1 MTQKLKKMK
10 LWALAGTLLVGL
22 SLAGAQA
29 DVIDQTNGP
38 GSTPHG
44 ITSSFWHGQ
53 TFTPTF
59 DFLTAV
65 EIWGNGADHGWS
77 GGITPGT
84 EMTATIYEAN
94 GFSGINLVLG
104 AQLGSDTRTMP
115 MAPPGD
121 GQQWNG
127 RFEFGFIDVSSRV
140 GASLDNG
147 LVVLFNAEPGFTGE
161 ETVWLTEFNAYTGG
175 TGVQSNNGGSTWT
188 WDHLGP
194 TRDMSFRTYGDVVP
208 EPGVLALLVC
218 GALLLKVR
226 RSRIS

>member
-1 MTQKLKKMK
+1 MTGIRKKFTKRVAIAGM
-10 LWALAGTLLVGL
+10 LGALAFTY
-22 SLAGAQA
+22 ANA

-44 ITSSFWHGQ
+44 IMASYWHGQ

-65 EIWGNGADHGWS
+65 EIWGNGADHPWS

-94 GFSGINLVLG
+94 GFSGVNLVLG
-104 AQLGSDTRTMP
+104 AQLGSATRTMP
-115 MAPPGD
+115 TAPPGA

-127 RFEFGFIDVSSRV
+127 RFELGAIDVSSRV

-147 LVVLFNAEPGFTGE
+147 LAVLFSAEPGFTGE
-161 ETVWLTEFNAYTGG
+161 ETVWLTEFNAYAGG
-175 TGVQSNNGGSTWT
+175 TGVQSNNGGATWT
-188 WDHLGP
+188 WDLLGP
-194 TRDMSFRTYGDVVP
+194 TRDISFRTYGDTVP
-208 EPGVLALLVC
+208 EPGVFALLVC

-226 RSRIS
+226 RRRVL

>member
-1 MTQKLKKMK
+1 MIRKPKQLKN
-10 LWALAGTLLVGL
+10 WALAGTLLFGL
-22 SLAGAQA
+22 FLAGAQA

-44 ITSSFWHGQ
+44 ITSGFWHGQ

-65 EIWGNGADHGWS
+65 EIWGMGEDHPWS

-104 AQLGSDTRTMP
+104 AQLGSATRTLP
-115 MAPPGD
+115 FSPGA

-127 RFEFGFIDVSSRV
+127 RFELGAIDVSSRV

-147 LVVLFNAEPGFTGE
+147 LAVVFNAEPGFTGE
-161 ETVWLTEFNAYTGG
+161 ETVWLTEFNAYADG
-175 TGVQSNNGGSTWT
+175 TGIQSNNGGATWT
-188 WDHLGP
+188 WDLLGP
-194 TRDMSFRTYGDVVP
+194 TRDLSFRTYGDTVP
-208 EPGVLALLVC
+208 EPGVLALLAI
-218 GALLLKVR
+218 GGLLLKVR
-226 RSRIS
+226 RNRVS